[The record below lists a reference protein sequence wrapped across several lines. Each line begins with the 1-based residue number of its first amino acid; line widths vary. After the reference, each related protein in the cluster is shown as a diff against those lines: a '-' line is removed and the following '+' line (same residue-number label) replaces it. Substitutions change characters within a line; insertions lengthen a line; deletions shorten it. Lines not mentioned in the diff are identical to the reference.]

1 MTLRRNIF
9 INKIFKEA
17 ISLVEFFWYQ
27 EINQVKKFMNTEIF
41 FIIVAH
47 LSIFL
52 TFLLVYPI
60 LSSSKNNKY
69 KTYKR

>member
-9 INKIFKEA
+9 INKILKEA
-17 ISLVEFFWYQ
+17 ISKIKFLWYQ
-27 EINQVKKFMNTEIF
+27 EVNQVNKFMNTEIF
-41 FIIVAH
+41 FIILAH

-60 LSSSKNNKY
+60 LISAKNNKY
-69 KTYKR
+69 KTYRR